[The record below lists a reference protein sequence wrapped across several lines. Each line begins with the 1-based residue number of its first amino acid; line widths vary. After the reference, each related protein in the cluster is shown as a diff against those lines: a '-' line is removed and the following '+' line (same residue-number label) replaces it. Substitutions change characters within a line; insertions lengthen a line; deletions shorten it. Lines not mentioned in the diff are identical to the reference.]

1 MKTIFTTLVV
11 FCSLLA
17 SAQTT
22 PILFIDNTPIK
33 FQGDISLPY
42 WVGAGK
48 SVQLGQNA
56 VTASILEFTL
66 VNNEMEFS
74 QAIHLTS
81 NGTVPTGKVWKIE
94 AIGIGNNSNY
104 NSINNFSN
112 SNYPSIFNS
121 PITFSTPGTYSWT
134 VPPGV
139 TNICIEAW
147 GGGGRGGP
155 GFQNGQPGGG
165 GGGGG
170 YGYQCFTVS
179 PGTTY
184 NLNVGA
190 GGSTGIGNGGSSTFG
205 TLITVTGGNGGT
217 AGTLTVIGT
226 GGAGGTSTASFNI
239 TGSVGGSGTSLNA
252 NSGGNGANGG
262 VGGFGPGNTQAVAS
276 QGTPQPA
283 IPGGGGGGGSS
294 YNYPNLY
301 STPANGANGQIK
313 IYF

>member
-1 MKTIFTTLVV
+1 MVCF
-11 FCSLLA
+11 SLLS

-22 PILFIDNTPIK
+22 PVLFIDNTPIK

-48 SVQLGQNA
+48 TVQLGQDA
-56 VTASILEFTL
+56 VSASILEFTL

-81 NGTVPTGKVWKIE
+81 NSTVPTGKIWKIE
-94 AIGIGNNSNY
+94 AIGIGNNTSY

-147 GGGGRGGP
+147 GGGGRGGS
-155 GFQNGQPGGG
+155 GLSNGQPGGG

-170 YGYQCFTVS
+170 YAYQCFTVI

-184 NLNVGA
+184 NVIVGA
-190 GGSTGIGNGGSSTFG
+190 GGTVGIGTGGSSSFG
-205 TLITVTGGNGGT
+205 TLITVNGGLVGIT
-217 AGTLTVIGT
+217 GTTTTI
-226 GGAGGTSTASFNI
+226 GAGGSGGTSNATYNI
-239 TGSVGGSGTSLNA
+239 TGIAGGSGTSFNS
-252 NSGGNGANGG
+252 NSGGQGANGG
-262 VGGFGPGNTQAVAS
+262 QGGTGPGSTQATAS
-276 QGTPQPA
+276 PGNA
-283 IPGGGGGGGSS
+283 PGGGGGGGSS
-294 YNYPNLY
+294 Y
-301 STPANGANGQIK
+301 STLWQYQSPGNGASGQIK